1 MRPIVDIQLK
11 RLVKRLANKDMT
23 LIVSDA
29 AKDQLATWGF
39 NPLYGARPLKRVIQA
54 RMQDPLSELVLKGEL
69 VENQTV
75 TVDYDPDSDTLSFVV
90 V

>member
-1 MRPIVDIQLK
+1 
-11 RLVKRLANKDMT
+11 
-23 LIVSDA
+23 
-29 AKDQLATWGF
+29 LATWGF

-69 VENQTV
+69 AENQTV